1 MKKSKFKSLIP
12 LIVIILILALPIIS
26 FTKAISDPL
35 KAKDTILVK
44 VEEGDNFYS
53 ILSEL
58 KEKGE
63 ISGVSFIKLY
73 LKITNKDLDVKPG
86 EYTLDNNMSINDI
99 VTKLTTESLQN
110 AVKFTVPEGYSVEDI
125 AGKLELEGICSYE
138 GFINAVKEYKL
149 PSFIKYNTEK
159 RYSLE
164 GYLYPDTYTIN
175 KNEDPE
181 TIIEVMVNRF
191 EEVWNEAL
199 GISNLKVSDSDIDK
213 VITVASMIEKESR
226 VDEERPLISS
236 VIYNRIEKGMKLQ
249 IDATVI
255 YALGNHVETVLNSH
269 LETESPYNTYR
280 IDGLPVG
287 PISNPGLPSILAAL
301 NPEKTD
307 YLFYVL
313 ENDNLHHYFTNDDVD
328 FMNKLNELG
337 Y

>member
-1 MKKSKFKSLIP
+1 MKNSKLKSLIP
-12 LIVIILILALPIIS
+12 LIVIILILAIPIVL
-26 FTKAISDPL
+26 FTKSISDPL
-35 KAKDTILVK
+35 KSKDTIVVK

-53 ILSEL
+53 ILGEL
-58 KEKGE
+58 KENGQ

-73 LKITNKDLDVKPG
+73 LKVTNKDLDVKPG

-125 AGKLELEGICSYE
+125 AGKLEKEGICSYSE
-138 GFINAVKEYKL
+138 FIEAAKEYNL
-149 PSFIKYNTEK
+149 PSFIKGNAEK

-164 GYLYPDTYTIN
+164 GYLYPDTYSIN
-175 KNEDPE
+175 KNEHPE
-181 TIIEVMVNRF
+181 KIIEIMVNRF
-191 EEVWNEAL
+191 KEVWNEAL
-199 GISNLKVSDSDIDK
+199 ENSNLKVNEDDMDRI
-213 VITVASMIEKESR
+213 ITVASMIEKESR

-280 IDGLPVG
+280 IDGLPIG
-287 PISNPGLPSILAAL
+287 PIANPGLPSILAAL

>member
-1 MKKSKFKSLIP
+1 MKNSKLKSLIP
-12 LIVIILILALPIIS
+12 LIVIILILAIPIVL
-26 FTKAISDPL
+26 FTKSISDPL
-35 KAKDTILVK
+35 KSKDTIVVK

-53 ILSEL
+53 ILGEL
-58 KEKGE
+58 KENGQ

-73 LKITNKDLDVKPG
+73 LKVTNKDLDVKPG

-125 AGKLELEGICSYE
+125 AGKLEKEGICSYSE
-138 GFINAVKEYKL
+138 FIETAKEYKL
-149 PSFIKYNTEK
+149 PSFIKGNAEK

-164 GYLYPDTYTIN
+164 GYLYPDTYSIN
-175 KNEDPE
+175 KNENPE
-181 TIIEVMVNRF
+181 KIIEIMVNRF
-191 EEVWNEAL
+191 KEVWNEAL
-199 GISNLKVSDSDIDK
+199 EISNLKVNEDDMDGI
-213 VITVASMIEKESR
+213 ITVASMIEKESR

-280 IDGLPVG
+280 IDGLPIG
-287 PISNPGLPSILAAL
+287 PIANPGLPSILAAL